1 LKQIKKLWLIL
12 KILPTNKHAY
22 TFFLEFKN
30 MHITIV
36 TCPDIVENTN
46 TMVLILE
53 PDNSAE
59 ADRNLVIKDALD
71 KHDISYGIYD
81 IEGEIYY
88 LSSLEESTLN
98 NDMGET
104 NSILPPPNF
113 IILGI
118 PLTLINAVP
127 DLDLQSEIASG
138 KVTVLNPK

>member
-1 LKQIKKLWLIL
+1 
-12 KILPTNKHAY
+12 
-22 TFFLEFKN
+22 

-53 PDNSAE
+53 PVNTEEAE
-59 ADRNLVIKDALD
+59 RNLVIKDALD
-71 KHDISYGIYD
+71 KHDINYGIYD

-88 LSSLEESTLN
+88 LSSMEESTLN
-98 NDMGET
+98 NDIGET
-104 NSILPPPNF
+104 NSILAPPVF
-113 IILGI
+113 IILGV
-118 PLTLINAVP
+118 PLTLLNSIP

>member
-1 LKQIKKLWLIL
+1 
-12 KILPTNKHAY
+12 
-22 TFFLEFKN
+22 

-46 TMVLILE
+46 TLVLILE
-53 PDNSAE
+53 PDNSVE

-138 KVTVLNPK
+138 KVTVLNPKN